1 MSQRDTYRDL
11 RLESVFQ
18 AAVSDFAVS
27 ETATATTPVALSD
40 AVPVTENVVSA
51 IPQAE
56 STLAPAM
63 STLAA
68 SAADTDAPAPLR
80 PYEPIAAD
88 GVIAAWEAGKRIHLR
103 GHAAGEAGSTVTLAF
118 NDQTWESTVNKWGYW
133 SASMPPEV
141 LKGLADG
148 NYSVKLTI
156 TDKAGNS
163 TDTSVDF
170 GLYVDKTIKPTA
182 TVDTVS
188 GDNAVSVAES
198 IYGIDISGTSTHMA
212 SGSKITLKLGT
223 STVLTSANSDGSW
236 TGHFTTEQLLA
247 LQDGVYGLTVKVV
260 DPNGKTSTVTHD
272 LTLITHMSSV
282 PTIHFDKVTDD
293 NVINLAE
300 SQQDLLFSGSLSTLA
315 AGQEL
320 ILKGGDS
327 KEHHATIDAQGH
339 WQLLVTAADMPGFIH
354 NGEIHA
360 WYHDGAKNYTD
371 ITHDLNIVTGF
382 IPVYYEMDIGGDM
395 TLNYQEAQKDLSFYM
410 EGVNELAI
418 NGKTYQPDHGMITL
432 PSADLLAL
440 AQGPVTAIAHRWDE
454 YGNTD
459 TRTLTDFFNVATHNL
474 PTLTLN
480 TPFDDK
486 VIDADDVN
494 TWHLLQGSSTH
505 LDQGSIVT
513 LTLGDQSYSSTIK
526 ADGKWALTI
535 LAGELAP
542 LDDGHYELKV
552 TAHDSAGNKA
562 SASENVTVA
571 SHATPL
577 NMDELLAFYSPSVVD
592 DAATGA
598 ASTSAGSHDATTGTL
613 STSAG
618 SHDVTTGTLSTS
630 AGSHDVTTGT
640 LSTSAGSHNSA
651 ADAVSARVT
660 SPDTHLVNDSPYTLA
675 DHLLQHNVVLV

>member
-1 MSQRDTYRDL
+1 MSQRDIYRDL

-27 ETATATTPVALSD
+27 ETAVATSHIALSD
-40 AVPVTENVVSA
+40 AVPVTENAISA
-51 IPQAE
+51 LPEAE

-63 STLAA
+63 NIFATAA
-68 SAADTDAPAPLR
+68 PDTDAPAPLR

-88 GVIAAWEAGKRIHLR
+88 GIIAAWEAGKRIHLR
-103 GHAAGEAGSTVTLAF
+103 GQAPGEAGSTVTLTF
-118 NDQTWESTVNKWGYW
+118 NDQSWESTVNKWGYW
-133 SASMPPEV
+133 NASMPPEA

-148 NYSVKLTI
+148 NYSIKLTI

-170 GLYVDKTIKPTA
+170 GLYVDKTIRPTV
-182 TVDTVS
+182 TIDTVS
-188 GDNAVSVAES
+188 GDNAVNVAES
-198 IYGIDISGTSTHMA
+198 IYGTDISGTSTHMA
-212 SGSKITLKLGT
+212 SGSKITLTLGT
-223 STVLTSANSDGSW
+223 TTVLTTANSDGSW

-247 LQDGVYGLTVKVV
+247 LQDGVYGLTVKAV

-282 PTIHFDKVTDD
+282 PTIHFDNVTSD

-300 SQQDLLFSGSLSTLA
+300 SQQDLLFSGTLSTLA

-382 IPVYYEMDIGGDM
+382 IPVYCEIDIGGDM
-395 TLNYQEAQKDLSFYM
+395 TLNYQEAQKDLSFYI
-410 EGVNELAI
+410 EGVNELEI

-440 AQGPVTAIAHRWDE
+440 TEGPVTAIAHRWDE

-480 TPFDDK
+480 TPFDDN
-486 VIDADDVN
+486 VIDAADVN
-494 TWHLLQGSSTH
+494 TWHLLEGSSTH

-513 LTLGDQSYSSTIK
+513 LTLGDQSYSATIK

-535 LAGELAP
+535 PAGELAP
-542 LDDGHYELKV
+542 LDDGNYQLKV
-552 TAHDSAGNKA
+552 SAHDSAGNIA

-571 SHATPL
+571 SHSTTL
-577 NMDELLAFYSPSVVD
+577 NMDELLAFYSPSAVD

-598 ASTSAGSHDATTGTL
+598 ASTAARSHDATTDALSTPAGSHDATTGTL
-613 STSAG
+613 STP
-618 SHDVTTGTLSTS
+618 
-630 AGSHDVTTGT
+630 
-640 LSTSAGSHNSA
+640 AGSHNSA
-651 ADAVSARVT
+651 TDAVSAPVN
-660 SPDTHLVNDSPYTLA
+660 SSDTNLVNDSPYTLA

>member
-1 MSQRDTYRDL
+1 MSQRDIYRDL

-27 ETATATTPVALSD
+27 ETATATSRFALSD
-40 AVPVTENVVSA
+40 AVPVTEYATSA
-51 IPQAE
+51 LPEAE
-56 STLAPAM
+56 STIAPAM
-63 STLAA
+63 NTFAA

-103 GHAAGEAGSTVTLAF
+103 GQAPGEAGSIVTLTF

-148 NYSVKLTI
+148 NYSIKLTI

-170 GLYVDKTIKPTA
+170 GLYVDKTIRPTV

-198 IYGIDISGTSTHMA
+198 IYGVDISGTSTHMA
-212 SGSKITLKLGT
+212 SGSRITLTLGT
-223 STVLTSANSDGSW
+223 TTVLTSANSDGSW
-236 TGHFTTEQLLA
+236 TGHFSADQVQA
-247 LQDGVYGLTVKVV
+247 LQDGVYGLTVTAV
-260 DPNGKTSTVTHD
+260 DPNGQTSTVTHD

-282 PTIHFDKVTDD
+282 PAIHFDNVTDD

-300 SQQDLLFSGSLSTLA
+300 SQQDLLFSGSLTTVA

-320 ILKGGDS
+320 ILKGSDG

-371 ITHDLNIVTGF
+371 ISHDLNIVTGF

-410 EGVNELAI
+410 EGVNELEI

-440 AQGPVTAIAHRWDE
+440 AEGPVTAIANRWDE

-459 TRTLTDFFNVATHNL
+459 TRTLSDFFNVATHNL

-480 TPFDDK
+480 TPFDDN

-513 LTLGDQSYSSTIK
+513 LTLGDQSYSATIK

-542 LDDGHYELKV
+542 LDQGNYELKV
-552 TAHDSAGNKA
+552 AAHDSAGNIA
-562 SASENVTVA
+562 TATENVTVA
-571 SHATPL
+571 SHSATL
-577 NMDELLAFYSPSVVD
+577 NMNELLAFYSPSAAD

-598 ASTSAGSHDATTGTL
+598 VSTSALSHDAATGAI
-613 STSAG
+613 STF
-618 SHDVTTGTLSTS
+618 
-630 AGSHDVTTGT
+630 
-640 LSTSAGSHNSA
+640 AGSHNSA
-651 ADAVSARVT
+651 ADAVSAPAP
-660 SPDTHLVNDSPYTLA
+660 SLDSNLVSDSPYTLA